1 MPRVVYGPGAHGGVV
16 ESLQRE
22 LVAAK
27 FDTKGVDG
35 FYGNNTRLAVQAFQ
49 NANAP
54 LESTGIVDDATWQKL
69 MRSPIPPIDVRTL
82 ELTAAFEGHG
92 YTLAQGNW
100 DGAWLTWGIIGFTMI
115 HQEVQKIVLAV
126 ETSAPTLI
134 RTAFGDNADKLL
146 KVMNDTPR
154 NQEQWANSISNGSRV
169 VEPWLTGFRLLGQFP
184 QVQQIQRQ
192 AARDHYFIPATATA
206 RKFNLGSELGL
217 ALCFDI
223 HVQNGGIGEDT
234 QADIGDAV
242 KTTPPADERALRVII
257 ADAVADNAKS
267 DFREDVRKRKLA
279 IATGQGIVH
288 GANYVLENWGL
299 IDSQAGS

>member
-22 LVAAK
+22 LVTAK

-54 LESTGIVDDATWQKL
+54 LGSTGIVDDATWQKL
-69 MRSPIPPIDVRTL
+69 MLSPIPPIDVRTL

-134 RTAFGDNADKLL
+134 RTAFGDNAGKLL
-146 KVMNDTPR
+146 EVMNDTPR

-169 VEPWLTGFRLLGQFP
+169 VEPWLTGFSSPGT
-184 QVQQIQRQ
+184 IS
-192 AARDHYFIPATATA
+192 A
-206 RKFNLGSELGL
+206 G
-217 ALCFDI
+217 
-223 HVQNGGIGEDT
+223 
-234 QADIGDAV
+234 QAD
-242 KTTPPADERALRVII
+242 PASGRTRSLLHTGNSHGAEIQSRIRARPRALLRHPCT
-257 ADAVADNAKS
+257 KWRYRRGRS
-267 DFREDVRKRKLA
+267 GGHRRCREDD
-279 IATGQGIVH
+279 ATCG
-288 GANYVLENWGL
+288 
-299 IDSQAGS
+299 

>member
-1 MPRVVYGPGAHGGVV
+1 V

-22 LVAAK
+22 LVTAK
-27 FDTKGVDG
+27 FDTKAVDG

-54 LESTGIVDDATWQKL
+54 LESTGIVEDATWQKL

-92 YTLAQGNW
+92 YTLAEGNW
-100 DGAWLTWGIIGFTMI
+100 DRAWLTWGIIGFTMI

-134 RTAFGDNADKLL
+134 RTAFGDNAGKLL
-146 KVMNDTPR
+146 EVMNDTPR

-184 QVQQIQRQ
+184 QVQQIQSGRTRSLLHTGNSYGAEIQ
-192 AARDHYFIPATATA
+192 TRIRARS
-206 RKFNLGSELGL
+206 R
-217 ALCFDI
+217 ALLRHPRTKWRYRRGRSVGHRRYRD
-223 HVQNGGIGEDT
+223 
-234 QADIGDAV
+234 GDA
-242 KTTPPADERALRVII
+242 TC
-257 ADAVADNAKS
+257 
-267 DFREDVRKRKLA
+267 
-279 IATGQGIVH
+279 G
-288 GANYVLENWGL
+288 
-299 IDSQAGS
+299 

>member
-16 ESLQRE
+16 ESLQRA

-35 FYGNNTRLAVQAFQ
+35 FYGNNTKLAVQAFQ
-49 NANAP
+49 NANPP

-69 MRSPIPPIDVRTL
+69 MQSPIPPIDVRTL

-126 ETSAPTLI
+126 ETGAPALI
-134 RTAFGDNADKLL
+134 RTAFGDNAGKLL
-146 KVMNDTPR
+146 EVMNDTPR
-154 NQEQWANSISNGSRV
+154 NQQQWANSISNGSRV

-206 RKFNLGSELGL
+206 RKFKLGSELGL

-223 HVQNGGIGEDT
+223 HVQNGIGADA

-242 KTTPPADERALRVII
+242 KAAPPADERALRVII
-257 ADAVADNAKS
+257 ADAVADNARS

-279 IATGQGIVH
+279 IARGQGIVH

-299 IDSQAGS
+299 IDSQADPG